1 MPSIRMQQEWSDIP
15 AGVGQL
21 LLWLRDAENSV
32 AETTWRTEAAEDYRF
47 YAGDQDYDY
56 VKMKLAAQK
65 RPVTVYNEVKPK
77 IDMLIGL
84 AARGKHDTTL
94 VPVGGEDEA
103 LSELMSGVLKHYR
116 KQLKMTRKELDC
128 FEHTVK
134 SGRSLLHFW
143 VDTMNPFEPKLCCRR
158 VRGYNFFCDSNAQEY
173 DLSDARYL
181 FIEKWLCEEDIKVKY
196 PQIDI
201 HSLQGFGSQYADMP
215 QFFNEARDLYRI
227 MEGWFYK
234 YEEVYYF
241 VNPMNGEVDSC
252 KANERQYVAEGLAGQ
267 QVDVSQLQFVKG
279 MKKIPCYCIF
289 SGNQVLEE
297 GASQLKWEGF
307 PAVLFGAYRNEDTN
321 AWFSPITMMKDPQRS
336 VNVMRRQ
343 LSHLLQTLPKGILA
357 TEVGMILNIEE
368 YEERSS
374 EPNFYLEVAKGG
386 IDKFKF
392 VQQPS
397 ISPIYAQFDQISSQ
411 AIKDSSGIQD
421 PLMGVQQSSRE
432 AGITDRQRQ
441 ETGIAVLYLLF
452 SNFQESRH
460 NATRLL
466 MSLIQQYVTMPQ
478 IVRIEGENGEQ
489 LMSINTQLQRG
500 NQGFNDITAMKFD
513 LEVADTAETAT
524 MRLTIAQIL
533 AEVNHNNPGSIPPD
547 IILEYSDI
555 PYSVKQRV
563 KSNFEAQQQ
572 QAAQQAQLEAQRIQ
586 AEVEIKQ
593 AELQIKQVELQI
605 KQAELD
611 LKEKEIT
618 INAGMKQQELETKRM
633 DVLLKNRDKPEPP
646 PGAAGPGNRNGSGSG
661 KPQNKQPRKGK

>member
-1 MPSIRMQQEWSDIP
+1 MPSERMQHLWNDLPPE
-15 AGVGQL
+15 VGQL

-32 AETTWRTEAAEDYRF
+32 AETSWRKEAAEDYRF

-56 VKMKLAAQK
+56 VKMRLTAQK

-84 AARGKHDTTL
+84 AARGRHDTTL
-94 VPVGGEDEA
+94 VPVGGEDESLA
-103 LSELMSGVLKHYR
+103 ELMSGVLKHYR
-116 KQLKMTRKELDC
+116 KRLKMTRKELDC

-143 VDTMNPFEPKLCCRR
+143 VDTSNPFEPVLCCRR
-158 VRGYNFFCDSNAQEY
+158 VRGYNFFCDSNSQEY

-181 FIEKWLCEEDIKVKY
+181 FIEKWLCEMDIKVKY
-196 PQIDI
+196 PKVDVYN
-201 HSLQGFGSQYADMP
+201 LQGFGAQYADMP

-227 MEGWFYK
+227 MEAWYYK

-241 VNPMNGEVDSC
+241 LNPMTGAVDSC
-252 KANERQYVAEGLAGQ
+252 KANERNLVLEGFASQ
-267 QVDVSQLQFVKG
+267 QVDTSQVQFAKGVK
-279 MKKIPCYCIF
+279 KVPWYCIF
-289 SGNQVLEE
+289 SGTQVLEE
-297 GASQLKWEGF
+297 GKSQLKWEGF
-307 PAVLFGAYRNEDTN
+307 PAILFGAYRNEDTN
-321 AWFSPITMMKDPQRS
+321 AWFSPVTMMKDPQRS

-357 TEVGMILNIEE
+357 TEVGMILNIDE

-374 EPNFYLEVAKGG
+374 EPNFYMEVAKGG

-392 VQQPS
+392 LTQPT

-421 PLMGVQQSSRE
+421 PLMGIQQSSRE
-432 AGITDRQRQ
+432 AGVTDRQRQ

-460 NATRLL
+460 NATKLL

-478 IVRIEGENGEQ
+478 VIRIEGEDGKRLAE
-489 LMSINTQLQRG
+489 INTQLQRG
-500 NQGFNDITAMKFD
+500 NEGFNDITAMQFD
-513 LEVADTAETAT
+513 LEVTDTAETAT

-563 KSNFEAQQQ
+563 KQNFESQQQ
-572 QAAQQAQLEAQRIQ
+572 AAAQQAQLEAQRIQ

-605 KQAELD
+605 KQAELE
-611 LKEKEIT
+611 LREKEIDLNT
-618 INAGMKQQELETKRM
+618 AIKHKELETKRM
-633 DVLLKNRDKPEPP
+633 DVILKNRDKPEPQLI
-646 PGAAGPGNRNGSGSG
+646 GNRNGNGSGSG